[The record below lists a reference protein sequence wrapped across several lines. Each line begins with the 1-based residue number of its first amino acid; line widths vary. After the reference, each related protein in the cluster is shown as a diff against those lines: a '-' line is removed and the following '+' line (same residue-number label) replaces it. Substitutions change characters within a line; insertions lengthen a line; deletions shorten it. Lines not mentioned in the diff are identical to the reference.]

1 MKSLYRRI
9 LWIALLILLAT
20 VNIFASDAEPWYMGR
35 PIASFVNTG
44 LLNVRES
51 EILDIQYEYLRKP
64 FSDQLFNEL
73 QSKLYAL
80 EYFYYFLAD
89 AERTGEGGNELS
101 IVMHFEELPYVNEVL
116 IEGNSGLKTKDILG
130 ASLLQAGS
138 FFDEY
143 TLTLSR
149 DLIEQLYREK
159 GYINAQIE
167 RTYTEDEATNTVSIL
182 FEIEEGSQS
191 RIGEIAFEGVHSVP
205 PASLAK
211 QLESKSV
218 SLFNPGYYNPLLE
231 ETDKK
236 AIIQYYQNRGYIDV
250 EVGPAYVEDISSDDD
265 KYTRLRL
272 VYPIAEG
279 SQWFF
284 GGIEVSG
291 NEVFSDEQFQNLIS
305 IKTGSV
311 LDLSRIQAQ
320 IAALTDLYW
329 NNGYIFNLIS
339 SDEVRNEEDK
349 TITYRLHVQENRQA
363 IIEDV
368 RIEGITRSKPYVF
381 ERELAFKKGD
391 IFSKE
396 LLIKSAQNIYNTLIV
411 TDVQF
416 DILNGT
422 EEGTVI
428 PVFTVTEGNQMDLQF
443 GATFGGNVDGFP
455 VSGFLQWSNK
465 NLGGTGRDLSV
476 STNLSPDTQTVMIAF
491 QDDWFRSYRW
501 SNGFTF
507 SFERSV
513 KENTLTRGQGSGYFT
528 TSTSANTYPNGYE
541 SYQAY
546 QAAGQAYPTADK
558 LMEYVQFR
566 FSLGYNTGYTFMF
579 RPGALSIGVGVS
591 IGLNKAEYD
600 KAIYDPYEWLIKQYG
615 EKWQFS
621 NRLSLTFAWDGRDR
635 IENTSRGYYISE
647 TFTYAGGIL
656 FGLSNYM
663 RTTTSLSGYLTLF
676 SFQLEE
682 KPANVVLGMTTTV
695 GAMLPQFHNPVTQD
709 GEQGWGWYDA
719 KMGATRYEM
728 LYLDGM
734 NTARGFPVVFDQA
747 FLWDT
752 QLSVSWPLVHNVLSA
767 ELYISASGVSQS
779 LKETKMDQ
787 LAWYFSAGGGI
798 KLKVPGFPLGL
809 YLVKNATYID
819 NTFAWDTN
827 HFLFRGQNDT
837 SGLKL
842 ILAITTTLY

>member
-9 LWIALLILLAT
+9 LWVALLILLAAMN
-20 VNIFASDAEPWYMGR
+20 VFAGDAEPWYMGR

-44 LLNVRES
+44 LLNVKES

-64 FSDQLFNEL
+64 FSDELFNEL

-89 AERTGEGGNELS
+89 AERAGEGGNELS
-101 IVMHFEELPYVNEVL
+101 IVMHFEELPYVNEVQ
-116 IEGNSGLKTKDILG
+116 IEGNSGIKTKDILD
-130 ASLLQAGS
+130 ASLVHAGS

-143 TLTLSR
+143 TLNLSVG
-149 DLIEQLYREK
+149 LIEQLYQEK
-159 GYINAQIE
+159 GYISAKVE
-167 RTYTEDEATNTVSIL
+167 KTYTEAEATNTVSIRI
-182 FEIEEGSQS
+182 EIEEGSQS
-191 RIGEIAFEGVHSVP
+191 RIGEIAFEGVDSLP

-231 ETDKK
+231 EEDRK

-250 EVGPAYVEDISSDDD
+250 EVGSAYVEDISSDDD

-272 VYPIAEG
+272 VYPVVEG

-320 IAALTDLYW
+320 IASLTDLYW

-339 SDEVRNEEDK
+339 SEEVRNEEDK
-349 TITYRLHVQENRQA
+349 TILYRLHVQENRQA

-391 IFSKE
+391 VFSKE

-476 STNLSPDTQTVMIAF
+476 STNLSPDTQTVMVAF

-513 KENTLTRGQGSGYFT
+513 KENTLTRGQGSDYFT
-528 TSTSANTYPNGYE
+528 TSTSSNTYPNGYE

-546 QAAGQAYPTADK
+546 QAAGQAFPSSDK

-600 KAIYDPYEWLIKQYG
+600 KDIYDPYEWLIKQYG

-663 RTTTSLSGYLTLF
+663 RTSTSLSGYLTLF

-709 GEQGWGWYDA
+709 GEQGWDWYDA

-779 LKETKMDQ
+779 LKETTMNQ
-787 LAWYFSAGGGI
+787 LSWYFSAGGGI

>member
-695 GAMLPQFHNPVTQD
+695 GAMLPQFHNPVTQN

>member
-130 ASLLQAGS
+130 ASLVQAGS

-695 GAMLPQFHNPVTQD
+695 GAMLPQFHNPVTQN

>member
-159 GYINAQIE
+159 GYINAQVE

-250 EVGPAYVEDISSDDD
+250 EVGSAYVEDVSSDDD

-339 SDEVRNEEDK
+339 SDEVRNEENK
-349 TITYRLHVQENRQA
+349 MITYRLHVQENRQA

-695 GAMLPQFHNPVTQD
+695 GAMLPQFHNPVTQN
-709 GEQGWGWYDA
+709 GEQGWAWYDA

>member
-250 EVGPAYVEDISSDDD
+250 EVGSAYVEDISSDDD

-513 KENTLTRGQGSGYFT
+513 KENTLTRGQGSDYFT

-709 GEQGWGWYDA
+709 GEQGWAWYDA

>member
-250 EVGPAYVEDISSDDD
+250 EVGSAYVEDISSDDD

-682 KPANVVLGMTTTV
+682 KPANVVFGVTTTV

-709 GEQGWGWYDA
+709 GEQGWAWYDA

>member
-250 EVGPAYVEDISSDDD
+250 EVGSAYVEDISSDDD

-682 KPANVVLGMTTTV
+682 KPANVVFGVTTTV
-695 GAMLPQFHNPVTQD
+695 GAMLPQFHNPVTQN

>member
-339 SDEVRNEEDK
+339 SDEVRNEENK

>member
-159 GYINAQIE
+159 GYINAQVE

-682 KPANVVLGMTTTV
+682 KPANVVFGVTTTV

-709 GEQGWGWYDA
+709 GEQGWAWYDA

>member
-130 ASLLQAGS
+130 ASLVQAGS

-250 EVGPAYVEDISSDDD
+250 EVGSAYVEDISSDDD

-709 GEQGWGWYDA
+709 GEQGWAWYDA

>member
-130 ASLLQAGS
+130 ASLVQAGS

-339 SDEVRNEEDK
+339 SDEVRNEENK

-695 GAMLPQFHNPVTQD
+695 GAMLPQFHNPVTQN

>member
-130 ASLLQAGS
+130 ASLVQAGS

>member
-1 MKSLYRRI
+1 MKATQRRI
-9 LWIALLILLAT
+9 LAIVLLALFT
-20 VNIFASDAEPWYMGR
+20 ATLIFAADGDPWYMGR

-44 LLNVRES
+44 LVHVKES
-51 EILDIQYEYLRKP
+51 EILDLQYEYLKKP
-64 FSDQLFNEL
+64 FSDELFNEL
-73 QSKLYAL
+73 QSKLYSL

-89 AERTGEGGNELS
+89 AERTGESGNDLS
-101 IVMHFEELPYVNEVL
+101 IVMHFEELPYVQRVE
-116 IEGNSGLKTKDILG
+116 ITGNSGIKTKDITN
-130 ASLLQAGS
+130 ASLVHDGD

-143 TLTLSR
+143 TLNLSAA
-149 DLIEQLYREK
+149 LIEELYMQK
-159 GYINAQIE
+159 GYIHAKVDDSYE
-167 RTYTEDEATNTVSIL
+167 EDEATNTVVIHL
-182 FEIEEGSQS
+182 DIEEGSQS
-191 RIGEIAFEGVHSVP
+191 RIGEIVFEGADAL
-205 PASLAK
+205 ASSALVK

-231 ETDKK
+231 KNDQK
-236 AIIQYYQNRGYIDV
+236 ALISYYQDRGYIDV
-250 EVGPAYVEDISSDDD
+250 EVGSARVEDISSDDD

-272 VYPIAEG
+272 IYPITEG
-279 SQWFF
+279 DQWYF

-305 IKTGSV
+305 MKVGSV
-311 LDLSRIQAQ
+311 LDLTRIQTQ
-320 IAALTDLYW
+320 ISALTDLYW
-329 NNGYIFNLIS
+329 NSGYIFNLIS
-339 SDEVRNEEDK
+339 SDEIRDEEKK
-349 TITYRLHVQENRQA
+349 TISYHLYVQENQQA

-416 DILNGT
+416 DIHNGS
-422 EEGTVI
+422 EEGYVI

-465 NLGGTGRDLSV
+465 NLMGTGRDLSV
-476 STNLSPDTQTVMIAF
+476 STNISPDTQTVMVAF
-491 QDDWFRSYRW
+491 QDDWFKSHRW

-507 SFERSV
+507 SFERSI
-513 KENTLTRGQGSGYFT
+513 KENTLTKGEGSEYFT
-528 TSTSANTYPNGYE
+528 TLTSDRAYPAGYE

-546 QAAGQAYPTADK
+546 KAANFAYPSSNN
-558 LMEYVQFR
+558 LMEYIQYR

-579 RPGALSIGVGVS
+579 KPGALSLGVGLS

-600 KAIYDPYEWLIKQYG
+600 KDIYDPYEWLIKQYG

-621 NRLSLTFAWDGRDR
+621 NRLSLSFAWDGRDL
-635 IENTSRGYYISE
+635 IENTTRGYYLSQS
-647 TFTYAGGIL
+647 FTYAGGFL

-663 RTTTSLSGYLTLF
+663 RTSTSLSGYVTLF
-676 SFQLEE
+676 NFELEE
-682 KPANVVLGMTTTV
+682 RPANVVLGLTTTI
-695 GAMLPQFHNPVTQD
+695 GAMLPQFHNPKTQYGD
-709 GEQGWGWYDA
+709 EGWDWYDA

-734 NTARGFPVVFDQA
+734 NTARGFGVVFDQA

-767 ELYISASGVSQS
+767 ELYASASGVSQN
-779 LKETKMDQ
+779 LNETKMNQ
-787 LAWYFSAGGGI
+787 LSWYFSAGGGI

-827 HFLFRGQNDT
+827 HFLFRGNKET

>member
-250 EVGPAYVEDISSDDD
+250 EVGSAYVEDISSDDD

-682 KPANVVLGMTTTV
+682 KPANVVFGVTTTV

>member
-159 GYINAQIE
+159 GYINAQVE

-250 EVGPAYVEDISSDDD
+250 EVGSAYVEDISSDDD

-339 SDEVRNEEDK
+339 SDEVRNEENK
-349 TITYRLHVQENRQA
+349 MITYRLHVQENRQA

-695 GAMLPQFHNPVTQD
+695 GAMLPQFHNPVTQN
-709 GEQGWGWYDA
+709 GEQGWAWYDA

>member
-130 ASLLQAGS
+130 ASLVQAGS

-339 SDEVRNEEDK
+339 SDEVRNEENK

>member
-159 GYINAQIE
+159 GYINAQVE

-250 EVGPAYVEDISSDDD
+250 EVGSAYVEDISSDDD

-339 SDEVRNEEDK
+339 SDEVRNEENK

-695 GAMLPQFHNPVTQD
+695 GAMLPQFHNPVTQN
-709 GEQGWGWYDA
+709 GEQGWAWYDA

>member
-682 KPANVVLGMTTTV
+682 KPANVVLGVTTTV